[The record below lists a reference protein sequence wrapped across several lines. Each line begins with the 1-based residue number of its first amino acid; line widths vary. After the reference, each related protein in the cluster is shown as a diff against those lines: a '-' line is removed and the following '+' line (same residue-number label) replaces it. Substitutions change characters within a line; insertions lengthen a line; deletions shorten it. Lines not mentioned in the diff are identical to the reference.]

1 MKQINSKSKQSTDKA
16 LSVFKKNKAYLHQ
29 IMNKYQLDALLIPIT
44 TTGTATYDASNI
56 LTWRAPL
63 SSNSG
68 LPAISMTI
76 GYNKDNLPVAVEL
89 LSRQNHEHQ
98 LIEISYAF
106 EKNTPKRYY
115 PQMPKPNKQLLN
127 LSIAELNNLFTLIGV
142 NTFNE
147 VLKNLDD
154 STAVEDALSAK
165 VFREIVVKTISK
177 NIPKEKI

>member
-1 MKQINSKSKQSTDKA
+1 
-16 LSVFKKNKAYLHQ
+16 
-29 IMNKYQLDALLIPIT
+29 
-44 TTGTATYDASNI
+44 
-56 LTWRAPL
+56 
-63 SSNSG
+63 
-68 LPAISMTI
+68 
-76 GYNKDNLPVAVEL
+76 
-89 LSRQNHEHQ
+89 
-98 LIEISYAF
+98 
-106 EKNTPKRYY
+106 
-115 PQMPKPNKQLLN
+115 MPKPNKQLLN